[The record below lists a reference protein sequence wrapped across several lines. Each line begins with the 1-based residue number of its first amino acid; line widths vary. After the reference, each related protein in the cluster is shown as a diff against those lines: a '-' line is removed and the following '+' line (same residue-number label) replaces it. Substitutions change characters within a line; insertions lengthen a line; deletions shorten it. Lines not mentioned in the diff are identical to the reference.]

1 MIENAKIGSPARW
14 HGGRAKQ
21 DSTARPYR
29 VGPVIWEGGGE
40 GSRTPVLEMFSASF
54 YRYSQVLALAP
65 ATRTGTI
72 RKTEHAWGS
81 VSLPAAR
88 TPAGSQPAVV
98 APRLS
103 RRQTGNVTV
112 N

>member
-1 MIENAKIGSPARW
+1 MPPR
-14 HGGRAKQ
+14 RALQEIQK
-21 DSTARPYR
+21 S
-29 VGPVIWEGGGE
+29 GGE

-72 RKTEHAWGS
+72 RKTEHACGS